1 MQEARSS
8 VSLGS
13 NCNVEMSCQL
23 LEASLYVNSD
33 HNHTIKKYSE
43 LEGPTKIIESLIIHK

>member
-1 MQEARSS
+1 MQGARSS
-8 VSLGS
+8 VYLGS